1 MASNHSLIMWIEQCN
16 TRKRCQRE
24 LPVIDD
30 SHKTHMNRVKV
41 SKKLNILCL
50 HGYFQSAQI
59 MKEHTPALYR
69 KLKSIADFCNCSC
82 AS

>member
-16 TRKRCQRE
+16 TRKTLSMRKM
-24 LPVIDD
+24 VIDD